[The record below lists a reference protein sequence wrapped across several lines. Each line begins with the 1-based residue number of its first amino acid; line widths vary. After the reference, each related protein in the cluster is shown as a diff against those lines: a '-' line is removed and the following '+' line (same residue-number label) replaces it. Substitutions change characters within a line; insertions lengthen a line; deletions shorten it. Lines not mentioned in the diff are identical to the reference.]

1 MNIEKNYTEGPW
13 HLSIPKY
20 KGKYAGFNTSR
31 GVCYGIYATGDEL
44 ECIAQVP
51 KDELLFN
58 STQNNE
64 ANAKLISQAPRMAE
78 MLIEQYKEALEEF
91 EFYTKINET
100 DQIIYWQNKAAQIK
114 EVLTAAGI
122 VITE

>member
-78 MLIEQYKEALEEF
+78 MLIKMHQYCLNEVEYFNTTDRPNLALLSKEAAE
-91 EFYTKINET
+91 
-100 DQIIYWQNKAAQIK
+100 QIK
-114 EVLTAAGI
+114 SILTAAGI